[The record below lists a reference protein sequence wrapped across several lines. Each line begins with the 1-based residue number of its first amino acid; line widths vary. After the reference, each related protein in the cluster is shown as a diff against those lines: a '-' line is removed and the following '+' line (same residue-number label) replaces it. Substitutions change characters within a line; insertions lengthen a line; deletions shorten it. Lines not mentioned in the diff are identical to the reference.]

1 MEITDIVNLLN
12 TKGNTILKKE
22 NMTKIESDFLEK
34 YKDSITVEDYGKY
47 YLLKANKKLE
57 IGDDNIRKS
66 NTTIYEL
73 WQNGNLCY
81 SGSIGF
87 IAKKLDISK
96 SYIYKHLKRSGI
108 DSFETHGYVIKKI
121 K

>member
-1 MEITDIVNLLN
+1 MEIADIVNLLN

-22 NMTKIESDFLEK
+22 KMKKTESDFLEK

-57 IGDDNIRKS
+57 IEDENIGKS
-66 NTTIYEL
+66 GTASYEL
-73 WQNGNLCY
+73 WQNGKLCY
-81 SGSIGF
+81 SGSVGS
-87 IAKKLDISK
+87 IAKKLGISK
-96 SYIYKHLKRSGI
+96 SSIYKNLKKSGTYY
-108 DSFETHGYVIKKI
+108 FENHDYVIKKI